1 MLFSIKLT
9 VGKKVKDFKKSCS
22 LIDKQNTQVTK
33 AGRRYE
39 MGKEFVPRAQGFCR

>member
-1 MLFSIKLT
+1 MLFSIKPT
-9 VGKKVKDFKKSCS
+9 VGKKVKVFRKSCS

-39 MGKEFVPRAQGFCR
+39 MGKEFAQGTQGFCR